1 MSGRYLIVVILL
13 AVSVAGY
20 GLDCGGNKRVVI
32 TGRIDSIADGMA
44 RTITA
49 IDCNPGGIESGR
61 HAVRVDSAGRF
72 ETYVNLQYGHNFTIY
87 YNGKFMCLYAEPG
100 DTLSLEINAVRSDEG
115 PRCFGDHAEFNNEYS
130 NAYASLFKTFFGDQ
144 LPPDNSGMKQFM
156 NVFMAAYDRKLHA
169 INMFADS
176 LGLGDDSRKLIQKTA
191 LFTLAND
198 AIGFRGKS
206 VEDALD
212 FFSAP
217 IFGLDDC
224 ENLKEMM
231 FPYHLYSYLN
241 RLEEAVATGSPDDM
255 VKAVVS
261 RHARSINRDVMF
273 SILSGREIFSDYQI
287 DRTLF
292 ADASIYDA
300 LYGNKQ
306 HSAMLPS
313 CGELN
318 GGIYRYADRKVEKCG
333 YADVSELL
341 QNECKGKLVYLDLW
355 ATWCGP
361 CLAANKELPAVAEYF
376 KDNDRIV
383 FVGIALKSDFDKW
396 KGHVEMLPDNCHSY
410 IVDDDDAAELIM
422 SGLKMT
428 GFPSYRVI
436 YQNGIID
443 SKPPRPNNPAIYDYI
458 SDLLEN

>member
-1 MSGRYLIVVILL
+1 VVVI
-13 AVSVAGY
+13 
-20 GLDCGGNKRVVI
+20 
-32 TGRIDSIADGMA
+32 
-44 RTITA
+44 
-49 IDCNPGGIESGR
+49 
-61 HAVRVDSAGRF
+61 
-72 ETYVNLQYGHNFTIY
+72 
-87 YNGKFMCLYAEPG
+87 
-100 DTLSLEINAVRSDEG
+100 
-115 PRCFGDHAEFNNEYS
+115 
-130 NAYASLFKTFFGDQ
+130 
-144 LPPDNSGMKQFM
+144 
-156 NVFMAAYDRKLHA
+156 
-169 INMFADS
+169 
-176 LGLGDDSRKLIQKTA
+176 
-191 LFTLAND
+191 TLAND

-231 FPYHLYSYLN
+231 FPYHLNAYLN
-241 RLEEAVATGSPDDM
+241 RLEDAVATESPDDM

-273 SILSGREIFSDYQI
+273 SILSGREMFSDYQI
-287 DRTLF
+287 DRDLF

-300 LYGNKQ
+300 LYGGNKR
-306 HSAMLPS
+306 HPAMLPS

-318 GGIYRYADRKVEKCG
+318 GGIYRYADRKVVKCG

-341 QNECKGKLVYLDLW
+341 QNEYKGKLVYLDLW

-361 CLAANKELPAVAEYF
+361 CMAANKELPAVAEYF

-383 FVGIALKSDFDKW
+383 FVGIALKSDFEKW
-396 KGHVEMLPDNCHSY
+396 EGHVEMLPGNCHSY
-410 IVDDDDAAELIM
+410 IVDDDDVAELIM
-422 SGLKMT
+422 SGFKMT

-458 SDLLEN
+458 SDLLEY